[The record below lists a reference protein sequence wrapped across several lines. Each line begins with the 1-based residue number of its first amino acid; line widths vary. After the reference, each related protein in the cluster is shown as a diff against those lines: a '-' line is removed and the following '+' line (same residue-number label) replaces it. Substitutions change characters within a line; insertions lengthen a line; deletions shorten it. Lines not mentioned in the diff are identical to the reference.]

1 MFTMRRW
8 WERYG
13 SRLIFIG
20 LVLGLALFIR
30 RTQGAVVAEIYY
42 QVVRPFHGDTLPEE
56 QWADAKVS
64 ELEAKLTEV
73 EGQNAKLQELLKHT
87 QGFAHPTINAPII
100 GRSVDHW
107 WEQVLLGSGSNDG
120 VQEGYIVTA
129 PGGLVGRIVKVTAN
143 TSRVLLISDPTSKVG
158 VKVSRSSGMGYI
170 QGGGKDKGKEKVT
183 MVFYEKVPSVK
194 VGDTIVTSPASYLF
208 LPGIPIGKVESVDLE
223 KSPAPEVIVRLTAPI
238 DFLEWVAIHPFTSQL
253 KDK

>member
-1 MFTMRRW
+1 MRRW

-20 LVLGLALFIR
+20 LVLSLALYVR

-42 QVVRPFHGDTLPEE
+42 QVVHSFHGSSLPEE
-56 QWADAKVS
+56 RWADARVS
-64 ELEAKLTEV
+64 ELEAELEEV
-73 EGQNAKLQELLKHT
+73 EGQNVKLQELLKHT
-87 QGFAHPTINAPII
+87 QNFKHPTVAAPII

-107 WEQVLLGSGSNDG
+107 WEQILLGRGSNHG

-129 PGGLVGRIVKVTAN
+129 PGGLVGRVVKVTPN

-158 VKVSRSSGMGYI
+158 VKVSRSGGMGYI
-170 QGGGKDKGKEKVT
+170 QGGGKDKVT

-194 VGDTIVTSPASYLF
+194 VGDAVVTSPASYLF

-223 KSPAPEVIVRLTAPI
+223 KSPAPEVIVALTAPI
-238 DFLEWVAIHPFTSQL
+238 DFLEWVTIHPFQSKL

>member
-30 RTQGAVVAEIYY
+30 RTQGSVVAEIYY
-42 QVVRPFHGDTLPEE
+42 QVVRSFHGNSLPEE
-56 QWADAKVS
+56 RWTDAKVS
-64 ELEAKLTEV
+64 ELEATLEEV
-73 EGQNAKLQELLKHT
+73 KGQNAKLQKLLEHK
-87 QGFAHPTINAPII
+87 QDFAHPTISAPII

-107 WEQVLLGSGSNDG
+107 WEQILLGRGSNQG

-129 PGGLVGRIVKVTAN
+129 PGGLVGRVVKVTPN

-158 VKVSRSSGMGYI
+158 VKVSRSGGMGYI
-170 QGGGKDKGKEKVT
+170 QGGGDDKVT

-194 VGDTIVTSPASYLF
+194 VGDAVVTSPASYLF

-223 KSPAPEVIVRLTAPI
+223 KSPAPEVIVALTAPI
-238 DFLEWVAIHPFTSQL
+238 DFLEWVIIHPFKSKL

>member
-1 MFTMRRW
+1 MFTVRRW

-13 SRLIFIG
+13 SRLILIG

-30 RTQGAVVAEIYY
+30 RTEGAIVVEIYN
-42 QVVRPFHGDTLPEE
+42 QVMRPFEGKPPPENLVDATVDELTAKLAEVE
-56 QWADAKVS
+56 QENHKLRELIQYANKQNQQT
-64 ELEAKLTEV
+64 LEA
-73 EGQNAKLQELLKHT
+73 
-87 QGFAHPTINAPII
+87 PIV

-107 WEQVLLGSGSNDG
+107 WEQILLGRGSNDG
-120 VQEGYIVTA
+120 VREGYIVTS
-129 PGGLVGRIVKVTAN
+129 PGGLVGRVIKVTPN

-158 VKVSRSSGMGYI
+158 AKVTRSGDMGYI
-170 QGGGKDKGKEKVT
+170 QGGTKERAT

-194 VGDTIVTSPASYLF
+194 VGDTIVTSPASHLF

-223 KSPAPEVIVRLTAPI
+223 KSPAPEVIITLTAPI
-238 DFLEWVAIHPFTSQL
+238 DFLEWVVIHPFQSKL

>member
-1 MFTMRRW
+1 MFTVRRW

-13 SRLIFIG
+13 SRLMLIG

-30 RTQGAVVAEIYY
+30 RTQGAIVAEIYY
-42 QVVRPFHGDTLPEE
+42 QVMRPFEGNPPPEDLV
-56 QWADAKVS
+56 DAKVK
-64 ELEAKLTEV
+64 ELEARVAEFEKENVKLR
-73 EGQNAKLQELLKHT
+73 ELLKYA
-87 QGFAHPTINAPII
+87 QKQNQETIAAPIV

-107 WEQVLLGSGSNDG
+107 WEQILLGRGSNHG
-120 VQEGYIVTA
+120 VREGYIVTS
-129 PGGLVGRIVKVTAN
+129 PGGLVGRVVKVTPN

-158 VKVSRSSGMGYI
+158 AKVTRSGDMGYI
-170 QGGGKDKGKEKVT
+170 QGGTKEKAT

-208 LPGIPIGKVESVDLE
+208 LSGIAIGKVESVDLE
-223 KSPAPEVIVRLTAPI
+223 KSPAPEVIITLTAPI
-238 DFLEWVAIHPFTSQL
+238 DFLEWVVIHPFNSKL